1 MTKLPSDSTCG
12 NRQQRGMTLIEIL
25 VAIVV
30 LSIGLLGL
38 AGLQLKGMQ
47 VNQGSVYRWQA
58 AMLAEDIA
66 DRMRADRAG
75 ALGGNYTLAA
85 TPAAGASAPSS
96 GAAGTQAAINDWLA
110 RVAAL
115 PGGNVAIAA
124 PVAGTTAGSTV
135 IGITVGW
142 ADTRAQAGVQLTGT
156 AATTGSQTGTNQVV
170 LTTEF

>member
-1 MTKLPSDSTCG
+1 MTKLPSHSTRG
-12 NRQQRGMTLIEIL
+12 TRQRGMTLIEIL

-58 AMLAEDIA
+58 AMLAEDLA
-66 DRMRADRAG
+66 DRMRADRAS
-75 ALGGNYTLAA
+75 AIAGNYTIAA
-85 TPAAGASAPSS
+85 TPAAGASAPTSAV
-96 GAAGTQAAINDWLA
+96 GGTRAAINDWLA
-110 RVAAL
+110 RVAAM

-124 PVAGTTAGSTV
+124 PAAGATAGSTV

-142 ADTRAQAGVQLTGT
+142 VDTRAEKAVGQTSATPGT
-156 AATTGSQTGTNQVV
+156 FTLAA
-170 LTTEF
+170 EF

>member
-1 MTKLPSDSTCG
+1 MTKLPSDNARG
-12 NRQQRGMTLIEIL
+12 ARQQQGMTLIEIL

-58 AMLAEDIA
+58 AMLAEDLA

-75 ALGGNYTLAA
+75 ALAGNYTLAA
-85 TPAAGASAPSS
+85 TPAAGASAPTS
-96 GAAGTQAAINDWLA
+96 GAVGTQAAINDWLA

-115 PGGNVAIAA
+115 PRGNATIAA
-124 PVAGTTAGSTV
+124 PAAGATAGSTV
-135 IGITVGW
+135 ITITVGW
-142 ADTRAQAGVQLTGT
+142 TDTRAEKGAGKTSATPGRFDL
-156 AATTGSQTGTNQVV
+156 AA
-170 LTTEF
+170 EF

>member
-1 MTKLPSDSTCG
+1 MTKMPSVS
-12 NRQQRGMTLIEIL
+12 NRGTRPQRGMTLIEIL

-58 AMLAEDIA
+58 AMLAEDIV
-66 DRMRADRAG
+66 DRMRADRVA
-75 ALGGNYTLAA
+75 ALNGNYTFAAA
-85 TPAAGASAPSS
+85 TPAAGAAAPTS
-96 GAAGTQAAINDWLA
+96 GGVATRAAINDWLA

-115 PGGNVAIAA
+115 PGGNVKIDA
-124 PVAGTTAGSTV
+124 PAAGTTAGSTV

-142 ADTRAQAGVQLTGT
+142 VDTRAEQGAGQATATPGT
-156 AATTGSQTGTNQVV
+156 FTLAA
-170 LTTEF
+170 EF